1 MVRIAAESLAGV
13 VFMCLI
19 LVCCAVK
26 DVVTGYDR
34 ERVAC
39 PFKSLVFG
47 PGLETNFVVPARFF
61 YIQAVDFENNNFTY
75 SPGSNAFE
83 VSIKPIDGNRGR
95 IYLQM
100 LDRHDGTFIVRY
112 RLYQSYDGLK
122 ITVKSA
128 GRHVA
133 DSPYKLNGL
142 VKCENC
148 YCPVED
154 RNQWR
159 SNMFC
164 RPDVHSQTQIDF
176 SIFPSIDLSTLHK
189 NVESRFAR
197 HHSLC
202 HYAIIDNKVYRKTLG
217 SIVGFKM
224 FSDAFLL
231 SLTRKVKVPD
241 VEFFINLGDWPL
253 EKKDPEDGPLPILSW
268 CGSTDTRDI
277 VLPTYDITESTL
289 ESMGRVSLDM
299 LSVQANTG
307 PKWENKTEKA
317 FWRGR
322 DSRRERLNLVKLSR
336 RRPELLDA
344 ALTNFF
350 FFRNEEAEFG
360 PKVKHVSF
368 YDFFNFKYQINVD
381 GTVAAYR
388 LPYLLAGDSTV
399 FKHDSIYYEH
409 FYAELEPWVH
419 YIPFKQDLSD
429 LEERIEWAMQN
440 DESARTIA
448 ENGKNYVRENLTS
461 NNVYCYYLKVLEEYA
476 SRQVGEPRIHEG
488 MELVEHPS
496 ENSGCD
502 CPNQSTRHT
511 EL

>member
-47 PGLETNFVVPARFF
+47 PGLEKDFVVPARFF

-75 SPGSNAFE
+75 SPGKNAFE
-83 VSIKPIDGNRGR
+83 VVVKTIDGTRGR
-95 IYLQM
+95 VWVQM
-100 LDRHDGTFIVRY
+100 LDRNDGTFIVRY
-112 RLYQSYDGLK
+112 RLYTSYDNGIK
-122 ITVKSA
+122 IEVKSA

-133 DSPYKLNGL
+133 DSPYKLKGL
-142 VKCENC
+142 VKSENC
-148 YCPVED
+148 NCPILD
-154 RNQWR
+154 RDLWR

-164 RPDVHSQTQIDF
+164 PAGIPRQIQSDF
-176 SIFPSIDLSTLHK
+176 AIHPSINLKTLHRD
-189 NVESRFAR
+189 VESRFAR

-202 HYAIIDNKVYRKTLG
+202 HYTVINNKIYRKTLG

-253 EKKDPEDGPLPILSW
+253 EKRDPEDEPLPILSW
-268 CGSTDTRDI
+268 CGSTDSRDI

-289 ESMGRVSLDM
+289 ETMGRVSLDIM
-299 LSVQANTG
+299 SVQANTG
-307 PKWENKTEKA
+307 PKWENKTSKA

-336 RRPELLDA
+336 RRPEILDA

-350 FFRNEEAEFG
+350 FFRNEEEEYG

-368 YDFFNFKYQINVD
+368 FDFFNFKYQINVD

-388 LPYLLAGDSTV
+388 LPYLMAGDSTV

-409 FYAELEPWVH
+409 FYSELEPWIH
-419 YIPFKQDLSD
+419 YVPFKQDLTD
-429 LEERIEWAMQN
+429 LEEKIEWAMEH
-440 DESARTIA
+440 DEEARTIA
-448 ENGKNYVRENLTS
+448 ETGKAFVRENLTS
-461 NNVYCYYLKVLEEYA
+461 NHIYCYYLKVLEEYA
-476 SRQVGEPRIHEG
+476 ARQVGTPRIHEG
-488 MELVEHPS
+488 MELVEHPTQNN
-496 ENSGCD
+496 ECD
-502 CPNQSTRHT
+502 CPDSRQHE